1 MGRYGWWLVGLIAW
15 GASAPA
21 LLAQAPPT
29 PDTTVS
35 PAPPGEPGA
44 ASSDPLRR
52 EASEHFERG
61 VTLFRDGA
69 YRAAL
74 IEFERAYATIPDFRL
89 LYNMAQMRMLLQDYL
104 GAKRDYEKYLID
116 GAEKVPEE
124 RREIV
129 ERELAILRE
138 RVASIVI
145 SSPRDGVRVYVDD
158 VLIGETP
165 IAHTVPLN
173 VGRHRVYGEHPDGS
187 TASET
192 LDLAAG
198 ELHEVK
204 LELVVPKVNTVV
216 VREGGSER
224 GRHRRGFAIAFTVAA
239 GATFA
244 TAIGTAFAARK
255 AQADLEKA
263 IDAIPARQTQIESAQ
278 EKSKALSITTDVM
291 GLVAV
296 GTGIVAAVLWIKEA
310 RSDDAGDR
318 PRARAVLVR
327 PALGLT
333 SLGVSGRF

>member
-1 MGRYGWWLVGLIAW
+1 MGRYAWWLVGLIAW
-15 GASAPA
+15 GASASVVSAQSAAPEMPA
-21 LLAQAPPT
+21 SPQA
-29 PDTTVS
+29 
-35 PAPPGEPGA
+35 EPGA
-44 ASSDPLRR
+44 SDALKH

-145 SSPRDGVRVYVDD
+145 SAPRAGIKVYVDD
-158 VLIGETP
+158 VLVGETP
-165 IAHTVPLN
+165 ISATVPLN
-173 VGRHRVYGEHPDGS
+173 VGRHRVYGEAADGS

-204 LELVVPKVNTVV
+204 LTLVAPKVNTVV
-216 VREGGSER
+216 VREGASRKEK
-224 GRHRRGFAIAFTVAA
+224 HRRGFAIAFTVAT
-239 GATFA
+239 GAVGG
-244 TAIGTAFAARK
+244 TAIVTAFASSK
-255 AQADLEKA
+255 AQKDLEEA
-263 IDAIPARQTQIESAQ
+263 VDAIPGKQTQIDSARDR
-278 EKSKALSITTDVM
+278 SRALSITTDC
-291 GLVAV
+291 LALIAV
-296 GTGIVAAVLWIKEA
+296 GTGVAAAALWIKVA
-310 RSDDAGDR
+310 RSSDGDKNDAKGVALR
-318 PRARAVLVR
+318 PLLS
-327 PALGLT
+327 PT
-333 SLGVSGRF
+333 SVGVAGRF